1 VEQFRKT
8 GVQPISAAEVASAIV
23 LGDVSTHCNPPLA
36 APPARVSSTA
46 TTKAKAEPE
55 VPVVILD
62 ETDEK
67 DEDKDASLIITNIV
81 EAKDKSN
88 AEEERTIKR
97 KHEQVEETKEGFLT
111 SLRRTTGSETQ
122 PQPKKRRLVQ
132 DPDSVTSDQKRKAT
146 TLRSNEDGDEDDGVD
161 TNKRAKAGMATVG
174 DRNVR
179 EEEEE
184 EEHQVVTEKEAAG
197 KDDLGEAE
205 AEEPKPKEP
214 PVERLMVTA
223 NKRLL
228 ARPLQPSCAPNF
240 KKFSKVRAGSYSCS
254 ISTVLTTL
262 MSRTQR

>member
-1 VEQFRKT
+1 M
-8 GVQPISAAEVASAIV
+8 A
-23 LGDVSTHCNPPLA
+23 
-36 APPARVSSTA
+36 TA
-46 TTKAKAEPE
+46 KAKAEPE

-67 DEDKDASLIITNIV
+67 DEDDDASLIITNIV
-81 EAKDKSN
+81 EDKSN
-88 AEEERTIKR
+88 AEEERTTKR

-132 DPDSVTSDQKRKAT
+132 DPDTATSDQKRKAT
-146 TLRSNEDGDEDDGVD
+146 TLRSDEDEDEDDGAVD
-161 TNKRAKAGMATVG
+161 TNKRAKGGMATVG

-179 EEEEE
+179 EKE
-184 EEHQVVTEKEAAG
+184 EEHEVVTEKEAAG

-228 ARPLQPSCAPNF
+228 ARPLQSLGAPNF

-254 ISTVLTTL
+254 TSPPALTTHVGL
-262 MSRTQR
+262 RAEHSDGGRFCTAGPQPTQAASCHRLRRGRRQALRTNGVLAPRVHR